1 MQKPRPATRH
11 STRRRAFFAFAAALV
26 LGACSLVEDPTPE
39 NILFRMNGEAGT
51 QVQIVV
57 STEFVAGVDEFQVTQ
72 VQLFSADTVM
82 AVLPVDTVV
91 SVAVDRRF
99 FVEVIPVAPDTMQ
112 VHVEVDVDTRQL
124 LDRTGLV
131 WQEVPFRFVYLFNQ
145 QLTQNINVLI

>member
-1 MQKPRPATRH
+1 MQKPRPATLR
-11 STRRRAFFAFAAALV
+11 STRRRALFAVLV
-26 LGACSLVEDPTPE
+26 GLGLGACSLVEDPTPE

-57 STEFVAGVDEFQVTQ
+57 STEFVAGVDEFEVTQ
-72 VQLFSADTVM
+72 VQLFSSDTITT
-82 AVLPVDTVV
+82 VLPVDTVV
-91 SVAVDRRF
+91 SVAVPRRF

-145 QLTQNINVLI
+145 QVTQDINVLI